1 MIAVWSAAAVPTLI
15 AMLLLVLPGT
25 VVIASGWGFR
35 RIGLILLAPATSIAL
50 LGASAIIAPLVG
62 LAWSPL
68 PPALLTVAVAV
79 LAFLVRARGAERRG
93 LVSRSALITPLAALA
108 VAAFVLLIQFARA
121 FGDPRNISQ
130 TFDNILHLNSIRYA
144 LETRNASMFHIGDT
158 SDVDFYPNGWHSLT
172 TLVAELSGAELP
184 VAVNAANLAI
194 GALLWTG
201 SSMAL
206 AWVLF
211 RGRRSAIIAT
221 AALTTA
227 FGAFPGLLWGW
238 GVLYPNVTGYA
249 MIPAMMALTVRLLDP
264 APARSR
270 LRDALLLLLI
280 TGGVVLA
287 HPNAFL
293 GGFLFSGVLAI
304 GLAIRTAL
312 VRRDRASVII
322 AGVLGSAFSA
332 IFLVLWH
339 FARTPADH
347 SVWPSTQS
355 FSQAVGQA
363 VLVSPQGYRPS
374 VVIVVLLVAA
384 FVGLARRPSMLP
396 IGLPFAAACTLYVAV
411 TGLPTQHPIRLYLTN
426 PWYSDSNRFSAMLPL
441 VAVPFLA
448 FGAVYITDL
457 VLARIG
463 SSLMPVRARR
473 PLTLGAVALG
483 TAMLLSLPA
492 GSSVTAQLHT
502 VNDSYRASD
511 EGLLSVDER
520 SLLERLDTE
529 VPDDAVII
537 GSPWTGASLAYALA
551 DREVVRKHVF
561 GDIGTDEQFLDSELR
576 YLDED
581 PAVCAAVQRLGV
593 DYILDFG
600 SLDVWGGDGP
610 LNYPGV
616 IDVEPTAGLV
626 LVDQE
631 GAARL
636 FAIEGC

>member
-1 MIAVWSAAAVPTLI
+1 MIEVWSPAFLPTLVAI
-15 AMLLLVLPGT
+15 LLLILPGA

-35 RIGLILLAPATSIAL
+35 RIGLMLLAPAASIAL
-50 LGASAIIAPLVG
+50 LGASAIIAPVIG
-62 LAWSPL
+62 MPWNAL
-68 PPALLTVAVAV
+68 PPTLLTIAVAV
-79 LAFLVRARGAERRG
+79 VAFLVRARGAERRG
-93 LVSRSALITPLAALA
+93 LVSRSAFITPLVALA
-108 VAAFVLLIQFARA
+108 VAASVLLAQFARA
-121 FGDPRNISQ
+121 FGDPGNISQ

-172 TLVAELSGAELP
+172 TLVAELSGAEVP

-194 GALLWTG
+194 GAFLWTG

-211 RGRRSAIIAT
+211 RGRRSAMVAT

-227 FGAFPGLLWGW
+227 FGAFPGLLWAW

-264 APARSR
+264 APVRSR
-270 LRDALLLLLI
+270 VRDALLLLLI

-312 VRRDRASVII
+312 KRRDRSSII
-322 AGVLGSAFSA
+322 VAGALLAAVGA
-332 IFLVLWH
+332 IFSVLWH

-374 VVIVVLLVAA
+374 IVIVVLLVAA

-396 IGLPFAAACTLYVAV
+396 LVLPFAAACTLYVAV
-411 TGLPTQHPIRLYLTN
+411 TGLPTQHPLRLYLTN
-426 PWYSDSNRFSAMLPL
+426 PWYSDPNRFAAMLPL

-448 FGAVYITDL
+448 FGAVYLTDL
-457 VLARIG
+457 LLARIG
-463 SSLMPVRARR
+463 SAIVPVRLRR
-473 PLTLGAVALG
+473 PLVLGSAAIG
-483 TAMLLSLPA
+483 TALLLSLPA
-492 GSSVTAQLHT
+492 GSSVTAQLRS
-502 VNDSYRASD
+502 VNDSYRATD
-511 EGLLSVDER
+511 EGLVSVDER
-520 SLLERLDTE
+520 ALLERLDAE
-529 VPDDAVII
+529 VPADAVII

-561 GDIGTDEQFLDSELR
+561 GEIGADEQLLDSELR
-576 YLDED
+576 RIDDD
-581 PAVCAAVQRLGV
+581 PAVCAAVERLGV
-593 DYILDFG
+593 DYVLDFG

-616 IDVEPTAGLV
+616 IDLDPTPSLV

-631 GAARL
+631 GEARL